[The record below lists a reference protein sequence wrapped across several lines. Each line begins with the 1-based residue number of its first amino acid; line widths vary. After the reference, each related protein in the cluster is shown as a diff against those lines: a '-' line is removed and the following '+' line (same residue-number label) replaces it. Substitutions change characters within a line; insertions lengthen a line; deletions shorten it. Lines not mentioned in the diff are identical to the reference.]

1 MCRVRNF
8 LCCLSLENGGTFLG
22 YMHFLFGLMGFI
34 TTSVIAMW
42 ILAKHQR
49 FVLFLAFVAFLLF
62 FLAWILCSWCLI
74 EGVKNRESSKV
85 FRFKLFSIVCLI
97 MKFIGLVA
105 VLSLFFEVGIKRKID
120 IQEMAVS
127 LFSVTHGI
135 IHRKLEAD
143 NKSPGYIGPH
153 HYGHPNPSS
162 STVIP
167 YSPHIEIIILILWEI
182 YILIFMSSLEKK
194 FQKEELHTKII
205 HRHV

>member
-135 IHRKLEAD
+135 I
-143 NKSPGYIGPH
+143 
-153 HYGHPNPSS
+153 
-162 STVIP
+162 
-167 YSPHIEIIILILWEI
+167 ILILWEI
-182 YILIFMSSLEKK
+182 YILIFVSSLEKK

>member
-105 VLSLFFEVGIKRKID
+105 VLSLFFE
-120 IQEMAVS
+120 
-127 LFSVTHGI
+127 I

-182 YILIFMSSLEKK
+182 YILIFVSSLEKK